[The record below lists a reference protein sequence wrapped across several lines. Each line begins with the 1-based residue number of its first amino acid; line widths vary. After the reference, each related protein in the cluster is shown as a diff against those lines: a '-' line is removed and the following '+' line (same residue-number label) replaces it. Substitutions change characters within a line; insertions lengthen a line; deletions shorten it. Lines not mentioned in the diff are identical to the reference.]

1 MEVKITEQGTFELLM
16 DKWDLILNMLELG
29 FILALVVM
37 VVFAG
42 AKLGMKFWPW
52 VLLLGFVVFW
62 LN

>member
-16 DKWDLILNMLELG
+16 DKWDLILNMLEFG
-29 FILALVVM
+29 FILGLIAM
-37 VVFAG
+37 VVFAA
-42 AKLGMKFWPW
+42 AKMGMRFWPW

>member
-1 MEVKITEQGTFELLM
+1 MEVVITEQGSFELLM

-52 VLLLGFVVFW
+52 VLLLACLVFW